1 MSDADPSNPP
11 TAGAPGAPPIDPP
24 TAPAGS
30 PPQVGERNGPR
41 PHAEGPSTHE
51 GPDWTQQV
59 TDLIVDTV
67 DKVRSRTTGPIL
79 EVARGLVLALVA
91 MVLVIPVMALL
102 FVFLVR
108 LLNWAIPGD
117 VWIVYCGLGII
128 FVLIGVVLWRLR
140 TPRSDRR

>member
-1 MSDADPSNPP
+1 MSDADPSNLRTSGPTEVPP
-11 TAGAPGAPPIDPP
+11 PLP

-30 PPQVGERNGPR
+30 APPVAGRPTDPR
-41 PHAEGPSTHE
+41 PTEGPSTHE

-79 EVARGLVLALVA
+79 EIARGLVLALVA
-91 MVLVIPVMALL
+91 MVLVVPVVALL
-102 FVFLVR
+102 VIFVVR
-108 LLNWAIPGD
+108 ILDWAIPGD

-128 FVLIGVVLWRLR
+128 FVLAGVLLWRLR
-140 TPRSDRR
+140 SPRGDRR

>member
-1 MSDADPSNPP
+1 MSDAD
-11 TAGAPGAPPIDPP
+11 TANSTTARAPGAPPIDPTGRASVP
-24 TAPAGS
+24 PAS
-30 PPQVGERNGPR
+30 PVGTR
-41 PHAEGPSTHE
+41 PVEGPSTHE

-59 TDLIVDTV
+59 TDLVVDTV

-102 FVFLVR
+102 FIFLVR
-108 LLNWAIPGD
+108 ILDWAIPGD

-128 FVLIGVVLWRLR
+128 FVLAGVLLWRLR
-140 TPRSDRR
+140 TPRADRR